1 LELHRVLQG
10 IDCKSSDQ
18 FSIKIS
24 GISYDSR
31 RVQPGDLFVAVSGQ
45 EADGHDFVPEAAR
58 KGAAAALVERTIA
71 DLDLPQVTVENT
83 RLALGLVSANFYGH
97 PDRKLRVL
105 GITGTNGKTTT
116 TYLVKSILEQAGCK
130 VGLIGTI
137 QTLIGGAALES
148 TRTTPESLD
157 LQRLFARMVEE
168 GTDYAVIEVSSHAL
182 DLHRTAG
189 ISFAGT
195 LFTNLSQDHLDFHPT
210 MEDYFA
216 AKSRLFVEQQCP
228 AVINIDDAW
237 GAKLRELAGAQVYSY
252 GVEQAADF
260 RADNIQLESG
270 GLSYILNTETGQI
283 PINLRLTGFFNVY
296 NSLGA
301 AALCFSQGVSL
312 EHIEA
317 GLQAVTGVPGRFE
330 RIQNDL
336 GLNIVVDYAH
346 TPGGL
351 ENVLQSG
358 RRLIPKGRLILVF
371 GAGGDRDKTKRP
383 LMGAVAGRLA
393 DLAIITSDNPRSEE
407 PGEICSSIEKGLLTT
422 NHQKHYEIIVD
433 RRTAIRRAV
442 ELATPDDLV
451 IVAGKGHETYQEF
464 AQGRI
469 HFDDREE
476 VRKALKEL
484 KH

>member
-1 LELHRVLQG
+1 
-10 IDCKSSDQ
+10 
-18 FSIKIS
+18 
-24 GISYDSR
+24 
-31 RVQPGDLFVAVSGQ
+31 
-45 EADGHDFVPEAAR
+45 
-58 KGAAAALVERTIA
+58 
-71 DLDLPQVTVENT
+71 
-83 RLALGLVSANFYGH
+83 
-97 PDRKLRVL
+97 
-105 GITGTNGKTTT
+105 
-116 TYLVKSILEQAGCK
+116 
-130 VGLIGTI
+130 
-137 QTLIGGAALES
+137 
-148 TRTTPESLD
+148 
-157 LQRLFARMVEE
+157 
-168 GTDYAVIEVSSHAL
+168 
-182 DLHRTAG
+182 
-189 ISFAGT
+189 
-195 LFTNLSQDHLDFHPT
+195 
-210 MEDYFA
+210 
-216 AKSRLFVEQQCP
+216 
-228 AVINIDDAW
+228 VINIDDAW